1 MARCGVADHYGLGHN
16 RILIDPAV
24 VAAAVAFIRSG
35 TRTEVIQHS
44 QASSNAA

>member
-1 MARCGVADHYGLGHN
+1 MARCGVADHY
-16 RILIDPAV
+16 RTRLIDPAV